1 MRDSVIQMNIVSRMR
16 IFQIM
21 RQP

>member
-16 IFQIM
+16 IFLIM

>member
-1 MRDSVIQMNIVSRMR
+1 MRDSEIQMNIVSRMR
-16 IFQIM
+16 IFLIM